1 MFTNIYLMVRGAL
14 VLLYVLIRR
23 ILSRGTPGRDERPA
37 EAAKRRA
44 HGTLAISPSVCAH
57 PFSRAHP
64 SSYEAAISDF
74 CDLTLLNIP
83 GALDPAQKS
92 ERVSVLCVVLC
103 VCV

>member
-14 VLLYVLIRR
+14 GLLYVLIRR

-44 HGTLAISPSVCAH
+44 HGILAISPSVCAH

>member
-14 VLLYVLIRR
+14 GLLFDLIRCT
-23 ILSRGTPGRDERPA
+23 LSRGTPGRDERPA

-44 HGTLAISPSVCAH
+44 HGILVISPSVCAH